1 MAKTLERD
9 QIELKTQRRDQ
20 AELSKPVQPIDGK
33 LGATIMGPA
42 NPSREAENRDT
53 IVPPRVD
60 HGTVAN
66 MRWSFADSHMHLSE
80 GGWGR
85 QTTARELP
93 IATELAGVNMRLTPC
108 GVRELHWHKQ
118 AEWAY
123 MLKGFARITPIDQDG
138 RTFQDNVGEGDL
150 WYFPQ
155 AFRIPFRGSSPMA
168 ASFCLSLT
176 TATSPKKQVLMNL
189 ILNGIEAMKD
199 ANGELTITF
208 EEDRGRSTTRFGE

>member
-1 MAKTLERD
+1 
-9 QIELKTQRRDQ
+9 
-20 AELSKPVQPIDGK
+20 
-33 LGATIMGPA
+33 MGPA
-42 NPSREAENRDT
+42 NPSREAENGDT

-123 MLKGFARITPIDQDG
+123 MLKGFARITAIDQDG

-150 WYFPQ
+150 WYFP
-155 AFRIPFRGSSPMA
+155 AGIPHSIQGLEPDGCEFLLVFDDGNFSEEA
-168 ASFCLSLT
+168 
-176 TATSPKKQVLMNL
+176 
-189 ILNGIEAMKD
+189 GINEPD
-199 ANGELTITF
+199 PQ
-208 EEDRGRSTTRFGE
+208 RHRSDERCER